1 MNETLLEG
9 LSLLGLGMGFVLSF
23 LCVMIASM
31 FVMSKCV
38 RYLNTI
44 FPEAVEVTA
53 KKSAVKSVGDD
64 ALIALAI
71 VASKFRK

>member
-1 MNETLLEG
+1 MNETVIEG

-23 LCVMIASM
+23 LCVMICAM

-44 FPEAVEVTA
+44 FPEAVEVTD
-53 KKSAVKSVGDD
+53 KKSVVKTIGDD
-64 ALIALAI
+64 AAIALAI
-71 VASKFRK
+71 VASRFRR

>member
-23 LCVMIASM
+23 LCVMIVAM
-31 FVMSKCV
+31 FIMSKCV

-44 FPEAVEVTA
+44 FPEVVEVTD
-53 KKSAVKSVGDD
+53 KKSVAKSIGDD
-64 ALIALAI
+64 AAIALAI
-71 VASKFRK
+71 VASKFRR